1 MSNLF
6 LTIKNND
13 KNTITN
19 IKLFEQSYY
28 FIHLEMTCK
37 SRAVLAMKSLDCLFG
52 LKNESSC

>member
-37 SRAVLAMKSLDCLFG
+37 SRAVLM
-52 LKNESSC
+52 SSHEIT